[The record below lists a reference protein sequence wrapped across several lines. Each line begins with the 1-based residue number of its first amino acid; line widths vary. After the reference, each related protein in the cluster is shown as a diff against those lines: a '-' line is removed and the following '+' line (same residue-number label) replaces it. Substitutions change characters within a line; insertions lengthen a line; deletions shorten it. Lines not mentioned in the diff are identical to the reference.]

1 MNGLTLA
8 RALHIV
14 SIVIWIG
21 GVAFV
26 TAVMLPA
33 IKSQYVY
40 TQQES
45 IFHLLEARFAK
56 IAKWMV
62 TLAGLSGFY
71 MVDELNAWDRF
82 TQIKFFW
89 MHAMVLVWC
98 LFFLALFVIEPFFLK
113 SHGRMVKDGHNISNL
128 YKTQIVHSIILTP
141 SLITIVISV
150 LGAHGF
156 FFS

>member
-33 IKSQYVY
+33 IKSQYGY

-89 MHAMVLVWC
+89 MNAMVLVWL
-98 LFFLALFVIEPFFLK
+98 LFMLALFFVEPIMAQRQGKHSQDPKRSL
-113 SHGRMVKDGHNISNL
+113 GRTL
-128 YKTQIVHSIILTP
+128 ILHTLLLTV
-141 SLITIVISV
+141 SLATIFVAV
-150 LGAHGF
+150 LGAHGIF
-156 FFS
+156 YSL